1 MEPITVLILAGGRSA
16 RMGRDKAWLQIDGQP
31 LIERVARRLLPL
43 AGEIVFSANDPAP
56 FAELITR
63 LPVAARVVPDVF
75 SDAGPLAGLHAGL
88 GAARFDTLLAVATDM
103 PFVNHAVVEQ
113 MVGLCEE
120 ADAVVPRLA
129 AEGFD
134 APQPEPLHAVYRRTC
149 IPAIEAALLANRRRV
164 VSFLPD
170 VNVCYVDEA
179 ALRTLDPELSSFRNV
194 NTPEEWRAIE
204 RRSGE

>member
-16 RMGRDKAWLQIDGQP
+16 RMGRDKAWLEIDGRP

-56 FAELITR
+56 FGELIAR
-63 LPVAARVVPDVF
+63 LPIPVRVVPDVF
-75 SDAGPLAGLHAGL
+75 LDAGPLAGLHAGL
-88 GAARFDTLLAVATDM
+88 SAARHDALLAVATDM

-113 MVGLCEE
+113 MMALCED

-129 AEGFD
+129 ADGFD
-134 APQPEPLHAVYRRTC
+134 APQPEPLHAVYRRAC
-149 IPAIEAALLANRRRV
+149 LPAIEAALRANRRRV

-170 VNVCYVDEA
+170 VNVCYIDEA
-179 ALRTLDPELSSFRNV
+179 ALRTIDPELSSFRNI

-204 RRSGE
+204 RKSGE

>member
-1 MEPITVLILAGGRSA
+1 
-16 RMGRDKAWLQIDGQP
+16 
-31 LIERVARRLLPL
+31 
-43 AGEIVFSANDPAP
+43 
-56 FAELITR
+56 
-63 LPVAARVVPDVF
+63 
-75 SDAGPLAGLHAGL
+75 
-88 GAARFDTLLAVATDM
+88 
-103 PFVNHAVVEQ
+103 
-113 MVGLCEE
+113 
-120 ADAVVPRLA
+120 
-129 AEGFD
+129 
-134 APQPEPLHAVYRRTC
+134 VYLRTC